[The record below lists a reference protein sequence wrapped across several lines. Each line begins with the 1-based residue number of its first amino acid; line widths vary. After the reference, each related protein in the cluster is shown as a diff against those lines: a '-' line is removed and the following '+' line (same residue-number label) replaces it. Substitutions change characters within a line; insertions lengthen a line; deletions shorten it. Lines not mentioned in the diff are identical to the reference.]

1 MADVSFAPAETALLP
16 AAGGEHERLAR
27 LRLARSRN
35 VGPRSFMHLIR
46 RYGSA
51 VAAIEALPAQ
61 GSGYSLC
68 DIATARAE
76 LEAGSAAGARL
87 VLIGEAEYPDRLT
100 TIPGPPPVLW
110 LQGSATAFSG
120 RAIAIVGARNASA
133 IGQRLARRLAL
144 SLAAD
149 GVTVVSGLARGID
162 TAAHEGTIAAATGAE
177 DGQEPG
183 PTIAVLAGGIDV
195 IYPAENGDLAERIV
209 VEGGALIS
217 ECPPGTIPAG
227 RHFPRRNRLVS
238 GLSDGVVLVE
248 AALRSG
254 SMITA
259 RSALEQGREVMACP
273 GSPEDP
279 RTGGCNALIRE
290 GAALIR
296 TAADVMDA
304 LTLPRRLAPPPDGM
318 PAGMAEGPEPF
329 DYGLSGLGSEPFI
342 DEEGEDAPLLTDRVL
357 ALLSPTPVEVDEI
370 ARACRSSP
378 ASLSLALLE
387 LELAGRLVRVQGGQ
401 IAAVPA

>member
-1 MADVSFAPAETALLP
+1 SWPGRQAVLIAPGDAGWDEGGVIAPAMAAEGPAPLDDDALDAAAAALRAPGETLIMLGGSTLASRAAL
-16 AAGGEHERLAR
+16 
-27 LRLARSRN
+27 
-35 VGPRSFMHLIR
+35 
-46 RYGSA
+46 
-51 VAAIEALPAQ
+51 
-61 GSGYSLC
+61 
-68 DIATARAE
+68 ATA
-76 LEAGSAAGARL
+76 GA
-87 VLIGEAEYPDRLT
+87 
-100 TIPGPPPVLW
+100 
-110 LQGSATAFSG
+110 
-120 RAIAIVGARNASA
+120 
-133 IGQRLARRLAL
+133 
-144 SLAAD
+144 
-149 GVTVVSGLARGID
+149 
-162 TAAHEGTIAAATGAE
+162 IAAATGAE

-238 GLSDGVVLVE
+238 GLSEGVVLVE

-304 LTLPRRLAPPPDGM
+304 LTLPRRLTPPPDGM

-342 DEEGEDAPLLTDRVL
+342 EEEGEDAPLLADRVL